1 MNYFIIPST
10 MRKVSGIIAEFSS
23 ELVVLVT
30 ETEEIHAVPEKFPRD
45 IKKGDMIQ
53 GCLHSYEA
61 ERILSYDSKSP
72 VYITI

>member
-1 MNYFIIPST
+1 MSYFIIPST
-10 MRKVSGIIAEFSS
+10 MRKVSGVVAEFSS

-45 IKKGDMIQ
+45 IKKGDMVE
-53 GCLHSYEA
+53 GRLHSYEG
-61 ERILSYDSKSP
+61 ERILSYASKSP